1 MTGTTGPLPSLL
13 EVDQASQQTTPGSG
27 TTGGVA
33 ATLSQVSRDVNR
45 ILTQLGSLRI
55 TPGETIDENHPVMDE
70 IQSHPGVGRAGSHDA
85 EDEAEPPEYDEDHG
99 TAPPGQH
106 V

>member
-13 EVDQASQQTTPGSG
+13 ETDQGNYAASQASGPG
-27 TTGGVA
+27 GGVA

-55 TPGETIDENHPVMDE
+55 TPGETIDENHPVMEE
-70 IQSHPGVGRAGSHDA
+70 IHPRPNDSGPASHGV
-85 EDEAEPPEYDEDHG
+85 EDEAEPPDYDDQQG
-99 TAPPGQH
+99 SLPSGQH
-106 V
+106 H